1 MLPIS
6 YLYNV
11 SHHIPMT
18 MTFRQETLQPP
29 SWQHLLQCP
38 RLNRSGAPDLGAV
51 SDESQGYRKL
61 EISVDLRL
69 KAQGYPGY
77 HVQLDG
83 VAGTWGSDEA
93 KASIESIHTFT
104 RRTGTRRIK

>member
-1 MLPIS
+1 MKCSANSYTIVGYTDLRMLPIS

-51 SDESQGYRKL
+51 SDESQVRIPKIG
-61 EISVDLRL
+61 DLSRS
-69 KAQGYPGY
+69 Q
-77 HVQLDG
+77 V
-83 VAGTWGSDEA
+83 
-93 KASIESIHTFT
+93 ES
-104 RRTGTRRIK
+104 TGIPWVPCSTGRCSWHLGIG